1 MKMIRL
7 SPACK
12 DYPWGGTLL
21 RERYGVN
28 AEMQPLAEA
37 WVLSCHPDGESV
49 IAEGAHRGQTLSS
62 CAAEYGEG
70 FWGTK
75 CKRFGGLPLLVKL
88 IDAKADLSIQVHPD
102 NAYALE
108 HEHQYGKTEM
118 WYVVEAAPNA
128 HLYYGLKERMTREAL
143 ASAIADGTVVDAL
156 RAVPV
161 HTGDVFY
168 IPAGTIHAI
177 CGGVV
182 VAEIQQNSN
191 VTYRVFDYDRVGKDG
206 KKRPLHIPQALD
218 VVSLDPT
225 PLKWD
230 FGLHLAACPYFTVDK
245 AVGSARGICSG
256 ESFVHILIVKGEGA
270 IRCAGEKAA
279 AKQGDSF
286 ILPADSGEWAVDG
299 SCEALITRVE

>member
-21 RERYGVN
+21 RERYGVS

-49 IAEGAHRGQTLSS
+49 IVEGAHRGQALSS
-62 CAAEYGEG
+62 YAAECGEG

-128 HLYYGLKERMTREAL
+128 HLYYGLKERMTRDAL
-143 ASAIADGTVVDAL
+143 AGAIADGTIADAL

-191 VTYRVFDYDRVGKDG
+191 VTYRVFDYNRVGKDG
-206 KKRPLHIPQALD
+206 KKRPLHIHQALD

-230 FGLHLAACPYFTVDK
+230 FGPHLAVCPYFTVDK
-245 AVGSARGICSG
+245 AVGYARGICSG

-270 IRCAGEKAA
+270 ILCAGEKAA
-279 AKQGDSF
+279 VKQGDSF